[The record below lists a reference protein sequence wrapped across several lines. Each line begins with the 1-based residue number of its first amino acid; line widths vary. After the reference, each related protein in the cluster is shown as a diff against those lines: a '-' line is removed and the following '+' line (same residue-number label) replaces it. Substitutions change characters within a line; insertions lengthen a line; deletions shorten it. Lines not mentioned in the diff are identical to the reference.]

1 MIFPNAQIPYLKDFR
16 EDDEVLRFTVY
27 SIDLSFVNAL
37 RRTVLSDIAV
47 CHIDS
52 DRCVIK
58 KNDGQL
64 HNELI
69 KERLLCIPV
78 HVDKKDMVEFV
89 RDFTLDIT
97 LSNTSDAM
105 QTVTTNDFRIRNST
119 TNEYVNSAIR
129 QSIFPPNLYSRDYID
144 FARLLPNQSLV
155 LTSGFAI
162 GDVKKNGA
170 FSATC
175 LCTFVNTVDADLVLR
190 AWTDVEHKMIAKAAS
205 EEEILF
211 AKKNFYLLDAQRHFY
226 KDSFDF
232 SIQSVVYRNVVILQ
246 MACDVLLAKLRS
258 RYELSDADEAA
269 ASFRE
274 QDIDYLIITVSES
287 TAANSFD
294 IVLVDEGYT
303 LGKVF
308 EYILYTYMYKT
319 HYLTYCGFKQFHPH
333 DANSTI
339 RVAFRDEGTK
349 EEMVQ
354 RCRVIM
360 SRAAKYAI
368 AVFTNVR
375 ELLSMQSS
383 T

>member
-1 MIFPNAQIPYLKDFR
+1 MILLPAARVPYLKDFR

-37 RRTVLSDIAV
+37 RRTILSDIEV
-47 CHIDS
+47 CHIDAE
-52 DRCVIK
+52 RCVIK

-78 HVDKKDMVEFV
+78 HVDKKDMTEFV
-89 RDFTLDIT
+89 RDYTLEIT
-97 LSNTSDAM
+97 LSNASDAM
-105 QTVTTNDFRIRNST
+105 QTVTTSDFRIRNST
-119 TNEYVNSAIR
+119 TNEYVNSAIC

-175 LCTFVNTVDADLVLR
+175 LCTFNNTMDADLVLR
-190 AWTDVEHKMIAKAAS
+190 AWTDVQHKMVAKSAS
-205 EEEILF
+205 EEEISF
-211 AKKNFYLLDAQRHFY
+211 AKKNFYLMDAQRHFY
-226 KDSFDF
+226 VDSFDF
-232 SIQSVVYRNVVILQ
+232 SIQSVVYRNVATLQ
-246 MACDVLLAKLRS
+246 MACDVLLAKLRG
-258 RYELSDADEAA
+258 RYALSDADE

-274 QDIDYLIITVSES
+274 QDIDYIIVTVSES
-287 TAANSFD
+287 TVANSFD

-308 EYILYTYMYKT
+308 EYVLYTYMYKA

-349 EEMVQ
+349 EEMVH

-360 SRAAKYAI
+360 SKAAKYAI
-368 AVFTNVR
+368 AVLTNFR
-375 ELLSMQSS
+375 ELLSTQSL

>member
-1 MIFPNAQIPYLKDFR
+1 MIPLPAARVPYLKDFR
-16 EDDEVLRFTVY
+16 EEDDVLRFTVY

-37 RRTVLSDIAV
+37 RRTILSDIEV
-47 CHIDS
+47 CHIDA

-89 RDFTLDIT
+89 RDYTLDIT
-97 LSNTSDAM
+97 LSNASDAM

-119 TNEYVNSAIR
+119 TNEFVNSAIC

-190 AWTDVEHKMIAKAAS
+190 AWTDVQHKMIAKAAS
-205 EEEILF
+205 EEEISF
-211 AKKNFYLLDAQRHFY
+211 AKKNFYLLDAQRHY
-226 KDSFDF
+226 YEDSFDF
-232 SIQSVVYRNVVILQ
+232 SIQSVVYRNVAILQ

-258 RYELSDADEAA
+258 RYELSDADEA
-269 ASFRE
+269 SLR
-274 QDIDYLIITVSES
+274 DDYLIVTASES
-287 TAANSFD
+287 TVANCFD

-303 LGKVF
+303 LGRVF
-308 EYILYTYMYKT
+308 EYVLYTYLYKT

-333 DANSTI
+333 DANSTV
-339 RVAFRDEGTK
+339 RVAFRDEGTN

-354 RCRVIM
+354 RCRVII

-375 ELLSMQSS
+375 ELLSLQSL